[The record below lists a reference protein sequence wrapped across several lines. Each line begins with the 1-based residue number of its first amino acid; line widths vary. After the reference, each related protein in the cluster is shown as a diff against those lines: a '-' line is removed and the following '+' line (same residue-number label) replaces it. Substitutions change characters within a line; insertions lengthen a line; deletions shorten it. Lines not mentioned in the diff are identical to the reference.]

1 MSYHILPS
9 GEIWQDGVFC
19 VPKAI
24 AEKSLKFADE
34 VQIKALIYLLSNS
47 GTAEAQPLSKAVGCT
62 VEQAEECLEFWHYEG
77 LLAKDGEEKKP
88 PKKEEAPA
96 PKPVFE
102 NLPVPV
108 LGPKDIVNICSENE
122 ELADLLRSAEVILA
136 KSLSTALKGNIINMV
151 TYYGLPP
158 SVVVTLLEYYKSE
171 HDAGRSITPRKLQLI
186 AKDWANEEVS
196 TIEQASAKLLEI
208 SETENLWLKVLDMC
222 ELDYMKM
229 TSVFRKMLI
238 RWRAD
243 FDFEMIA
250 FACNTMKKYTEEEK
264 RGVKAVDNIL
274 KEWKR
279 KGFKTPADVKAQPNK
294 EDKPVKK
301 GNLKSK
307 PSYDLEEI
315 KKRSALNDDYD
326 V

>member
-9 GEIWQDGVFC
+9 GEIWKDGIFC
-19 VPKAI
+19 IPKAV

-47 GTAEAQPLSKAVGCT
+47 GTAEAEPLAKAVGCT
-62 VEQAEECLEFWHYEG
+62 VAQAEECLEFWHYEG

-96 PKPVFE
+96 PKPVLE
-102 NLPVPV
+102 ALPVPT
-108 LGPKDIVNICSENE
+108 LGPKDIVAMCAENE
-122 ELADLLRSAEVILA
+122 ELGDLLRSAEVILA
-136 KSLSTALKGNIINMV
+136 SSLSISLKGNIINMV

-171 HDAGRSITPRKLQLI
+171 RDAGRNVTTRTLQNI
-186 AKDWANEEVS
+186 AKEWANEEVS
-196 TIEQASAKLLEI
+196 TIEQASAKLLEM
-208 SETENLWLKVLDMC
+208 SEAENLWLKVLDLC
-222 ELDYMKM
+222 ELDYKKL
-229 TSVFRKMLI
+229 TSPFKKMLI
-238 RWRAD
+238 RWHRD
-243 FDFEMIA
+243 FSDEMIT
-250 FACNTMKKYTEEEK
+250 FACNTMKKYTNEEK
-264 RGVKAVDNIL
+264 RGVKAVDSVL

-279 KGFKTPADVKAQPNK
+279 KGFKTPEEVKAQPTK
-294 EDKPVKK
+294 EEKPVKK